1 MEEQIKMERNKTTTY
16 ITAKKSTG
24 CSAPMDEEDL
34 DFIQYRFLGFF
45 KKIGFC
51 VFPAI
56 GVKIHLSLIKIEV
69 KLMGCK
75 RRSTQ

>member
-1 MEEQIKMERNKTTTY
+1 MKMERNSTTTY

-34 DFIQYRFLGFF
+34 DFIQYRFLGVF

-69 KLMGCK
+69 KLNPCK